1 MFILTFCAQEK
12 RQILVGFLA
21 FMVTVYLIS
30 NLAQKLPW
38 GIRGNENLAQ
48 VISPLPSVSSLTR
61 FLGIDRPINNA
72 NANSNLF
79 SPFLK

>member
-48 VISPLPSVSSLTR
+48 VRSPLPFVSSLTR
-61 FLGIDRPINNA
+61 FLGIDKA
-72 NANSNLF
+72 N
-79 SPFLK
+79 